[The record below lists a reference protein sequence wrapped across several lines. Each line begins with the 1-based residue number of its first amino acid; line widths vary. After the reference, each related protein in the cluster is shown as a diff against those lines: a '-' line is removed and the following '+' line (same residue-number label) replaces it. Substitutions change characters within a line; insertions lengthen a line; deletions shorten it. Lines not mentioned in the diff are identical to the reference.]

1 MKNTIAPQHYNFYF
15 LKKKVDSALMQL
27 INDSSL
33 GPWPTIKLKKKTQ
46 TNGYSQNFK
55 KMNK

>member
-1 MKNTIAPQHYNFYF
+1 
-15 LKKKVDSALMQL
+15 MQL

-33 GPWPTIKLKKKTQ
+33 GQWQKIKLKKKTQ